1 MDNNIFNLEIKLLL
15 NLNSGEP
22 DIQGGTKVCVSI
34 GPEDGI
40 PQAFA
45 FSTQLCTE
53 PQYALCRVRKGTVS
67 SNTYH

>member
-1 MDNNIFNLEIKLLL
+1 MKKYFYLRAQTAT

-45 FSTQLCTE
+45 FSTERCTE
-53 PQYALCRVRKGTVS
+53 PQYALCRVRKGIYS
-67 SNTYH
+67 FY